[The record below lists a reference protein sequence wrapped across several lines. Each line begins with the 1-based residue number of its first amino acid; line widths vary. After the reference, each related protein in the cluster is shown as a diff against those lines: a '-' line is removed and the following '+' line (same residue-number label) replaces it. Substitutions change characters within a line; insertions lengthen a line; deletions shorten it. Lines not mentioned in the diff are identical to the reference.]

1 MFGSPDA
8 PAQPLH
14 GAAVLLIAVS
24 DDTGVRARRPHAC
37 PSVHAVSVA
46 ARGRTGDWGAAG
58 MKTPRPVEPAA
69 ASEAEKKEGPV
80 ARALLRRFRSGP
92 WSGLLP

>member
-1 MFGSPDA
+1 MLPMLGSPDA
-8 PAQPLH
+8 PAQPLP

-24 DDTGVRARRPHAC
+24 DDTGVRARRPHAE
-37 PSVHAVSVA
+37 SLS
-46 ARGRTGDWGAAG
+46 ARGLTRGRGAAG
-58 MKTPRPVEPAA
+58 MKTPRPVGPAA